1 MVYKIIQQSKNKLI
15 SHPLQKKL
23 NIVQLLNNLV
33 INY

>member
-15 SHPLQKKL
+15 SDPLQKKL